1 MVRRFVSSAQLLSDL
16 LDRWEAGSAEG
27 PLAYPDHTGFPDITS
42 HDRFLR
48 ELEVAERVGAV
59 SLSYG
64 AGRRRGELKH
74 VRLASPERLYEHLG
88 RDSAERQA
96 ADALRKAV
104 SGSALAPA
112 LETVAR
118 EIADGWARRRR
129 WCNLG
134 PADWAGLRTAL
145 SLAQA
150 VLDGRQLD
158 QDYRTFS
165 RRVSGDS
172 KALERLETAVV
183 SLLRRVVPLPPD
195 ADARSALA
203 TLGLERFGP
212 PILLSGQFLL
222 DGFRLPPHTIYFG
235 LPPAAAGGL
244 CFPIV
249 PAYVL
254 TIENFAS
261 FNRHVSETDPERHG
275 LTLYAGGYPSLA
287 VQRAL
292 ASISAALPSTVPFYH
307 WSDIDPDGTWIFR
320 TVEKAIGRLLLPH
333 LMTVELAERHGDW
346 PTRPNR
352 LRRGEAEGSAVAEL
366 VDFLASDEAK
376 YLEQEEIDPRMPL
389 PPDALEIG
397 PASHP

>member
-1 MVRRFVSSAQLLSDL
+1 MVRKFTSAAKLLGDL
-16 LDRWEAGSAEG
+16 LDRWEAGSAEE
-27 PLAYPDHTGFPDITS
+27 PLGYPDRAGFSDITS

-48 ELEVAERVGAV
+48 KIEMAEKVGAV
-59 SLSYG
+59 SLTYDV
-64 AGRRRGELKH
+64 GRRHGELKH
-74 VRLASPERLYEHLG
+74 IRLVSPERLYEHLG
-88 RDSAERQA
+88 RDRADYKA
-96 ADALRKAV
+96 ADALRKAIAD
-104 SGSALAPA
+104 STLAPT
-112 LETVAR
+112 LEAAAR

-134 PADWAGLRTAL
+134 PAHWAELRTAL

-212 PILLSGQFLL
+212 PVLLSGQFLL
-222 DGFRLPPHTIYFG
+222 DGFHLPPHPMYFG
-235 LPPAAAGGL
+235 LPPAAAGRL
-244 CFPIV
+244 SFPIV

-261 FNRHVSETDPERHG
+261 FNRHVSEADPERNG
-275 LTLYAGGYPSLA
+275 LTLYAGGYPSIA

-292 ASISAALPSTVPFYH
+292 ASISSALPSAVPFYH
-307 WSDIDPDGTWIFR
+307 WSDIDPDGAWIFR
-320 TVEKAIGRLLLPH
+320 AVEKSIGRRLLPH
-333 LMTVELAERHGDW
+333 LMTVELAEQHGDW

-352 LRRGEAEGSAVAEL
+352 LRGGEAEGSAIADL
-366 VDFLASDEAK
+366 VDFLASGQAK
-376 YLEQEEIDPRMPL
+376 YLEQEEIDPCMPL
-389 PPDALEIG
+389 PLDALEIG
-397 PASHP
+397 LASHP